1 MPPNSKKKIS
11 MKIIYSI
18 GATHNSGG
26 MERVLA
32 NKANYLVEK
41 GHEVIIVTTD
51 QQHKAPFFK
60 LSSSIRQYDL
70 NINYSAN
77 NGKGIWN
84 KLFFFPWKQWKHRA
98 RLKKLLGE
106 QKADIVV
113 SMFDGDASFLWKI
126 KDGSRKVLE
135 IHFSRYKRLQYNRS
149 GLWKWVDKYRT
160 KQDEV
165 IARKYDRFVVL
176 TEEDR
181 QYWGELPNI
190 RVIPNAN
197 TFETKETASLE
208 NLRAIAVGRLEQQK
222 GFEDM
227 IRAWQHV
234 HSRYPEW
241 KLSIFGQG
249 NLKQKLLDLIESL
262 SLKNV
267 VWLENPVSDIK
278 DKYLDSSLLLMTSRY
293 EGLPMSLLEAQC
305 CGLPMV
311 SYTCKCGPRDIIRDG
326 KNGYLIPE
334 GDVLLF
340 AENVKKIIEN
350 QALRKEMG
358 KQSKELS
365 ANFQEDRIMGLWQS
379 LFNELAGNR

>member
-1 MPPNSKKKIS
+1 

-41 GHEVIIVTTD
+41 GYEVIIVTTD
-51 QQHKAPFFK
+51 QQDKPPFFE
-60 LSSSIRQYDL
+60 LNSSIRQYDL

-84 KLFFFPWKQWKHRA
+84 KLLFFPWKQWKHRA

-113 SMFDGDASFLWKI
+113 SMFDGDASFLWKT

-160 KQDEV
+160 KQDEA

-197 TFETKETASLE
+197 TFETKEAASLE
-208 NLRAIAVGRLEQQK
+208 NPRAIAVGRLEEQK

-234 HSRYPEW
+234 YSHYPEW

-249 NLKQKLLDLIESL
+249 SLRQKLLDLIESL

-267 VWLENPVSDIK
+267 VSLENPVSDIK
-278 DKYLDSSLLLMTSRY
+278 NKYLDSSILLMTSRY

-334 GDVLLF
+334 GDIQLF
-340 AENVKKIIEN
+340 AEKVNKIIEN

-358 KQSKELS
+358 KQGKELS
-365 ANFQEDRIMGLWQS
+365 VNFQEDRIMGLWES
-379 LFNELAGNR
+379 LFKELTGNR

>member
-1 MPPNSKKKIS
+1 

-32 NKANYLVEK
+32 NKANYLAQK
-41 GHEVIIVTTD
+41 GHEVVIVTTD
-51 QQHKAPFFK
+51 QQHKVPFFK

-84 KLFFFPWKQWKHRA
+84 KLLFFPWKQWKHRA

-113 SMFDGDASFLWKI
+113 SMFDGDASFLWKT
-126 KDGSRKVLE
+126 KDGSRKVVE

-160 KQDEV
+160 KQDEA

-197 TFETKETASLE
+197 TFETKEAASLE
-208 NLRAIAVGRLEQQK
+208 NPRAIAVGRLEEQK

-234 HSRYPEW
+234 YSHYPEW

-249 NLKQKLLDLIESL
+249 SLRQKLLDLIESL

-267 VWLENPVSDIK
+267 VSLENPVSDIK
-278 DKYLDSSLLLMTSRY
+278 NKYLDSSILLMTSRY

-334 GDVLLF
+334 GDIQLF
-340 AENVKKIIEN
+340 AEKVNKIIEN

-365 ANFQEDRIMGLWQS
+365 ANFQEDRIMGLWES
-379 LFNELAGNR
+379 LFKELTGNR

>member
-1 MPPNSKKKIS
+1 

-41 GHEVIIVTTD
+41 GYEVIIVTTD
-51 QQHKAPFFK
+51 QQDKPPFFE
-60 LSSSIRQYDL
+60 LNSSIRQYDL

-84 KLFFFPWKQWKHRA
+84 KLLFFPWKQWKHRTE
-98 RLKKLLGE
+98 LKKLLGE

-165 IARKYDRFVVL
+165 IAQKYDRFVVL

-181 QYWGELPNI
+181 QYWGELSNI

-234 HSRYPEW
+234 YSRYPEW

-267 VWLENPVSDIK
+267 VSLENPVSDIK
-278 DKYLDSSLLLMTSRY
+278 DKYLDSSILLMTSRY

-334 GDVLLF
+334 GDILLF
-340 AENVKKIIEN
+340 AEKVNKIIEN

-365 ANFQEDRIMGLWQS
+365 ANFQEDRIMGLWEN
-379 LFNELAGNR
+379 LFKELAENR

>member
-1 MPPNSKKKIS
+1 

-32 NKANYLVEK
+32 NKANYLAQK
-41 GHEVIIVTTD
+41 GHEVVIVTTD
-51 QQHKAPFFK
+51 QQHKVPFFK

-84 KLFFFPWKQWKHRA
+84 KLLFFPWKQWKHRA

-113 SMFDGDASFLWKI
+113 SMFDGDASFLWKT

-160 KQDEV
+160 KQDEA

-197 TFETKETASLE
+197 TFETKEAASLE
-208 NLRAIAVGRLEQQK
+208 NPRAIAVGRLEEQK

-234 HSRYPEW
+234 YSHYPEW

-249 NLKQKLLDLIESL
+249 SLRQKLLDLIESL

-267 VWLENPVSDIK
+267 VSLENPVSDIK
-278 DKYLDSSLLLMTSRY
+278 NKYLDSSILLMTSRY

-334 GDVLLF
+334 GDIQLF
-340 AENVKKIIEN
+340 AEKVNKIIEN

-365 ANFQEDRIMGLWQS
+365 ANFQEDRIMGLWES
-379 LFNELAGNR
+379 LFKELTGNR

>member
-1 MPPNSKKKIS
+1 

-32 NKANYLVEK
+32 NKANYLAQK
-41 GHEVIIVTTD
+41 GHEVVIVTTD

-77 NGKGIWN
+77 NGKGIWS
-84 KLFFFPWKQWKHRA
+84 KLLFFPWKQWKHRA

-113 SMFDGDASFLWKI
+113 SMFDGDASFLWKT

-160 KQDEV
+160 KQDEA

-197 TFETKETASLE
+197 TFETKEAASLE
-208 NLRAIAVGRLEQQK
+208 NPRAIAVGRLEEQK

-234 HSRYPEW
+234 YSHYPEW

-249 NLKQKLLDLIESL
+249 SLRQKLLDLIESL

-267 VWLENPVSDIK
+267 VSLENPVSDIK
-278 DKYLDSSLLLMTSRY
+278 NKYLDSSILLMTSRY

-334 GDVLLF
+334 GDIQLF
-340 AENVKKIIEN
+340 AEKVNKIIEN

-365 ANFQEDRIMGLWQS
+365 ANFQEDRIMGLWES
-379 LFNELAGNR
+379 LFKELTGNR